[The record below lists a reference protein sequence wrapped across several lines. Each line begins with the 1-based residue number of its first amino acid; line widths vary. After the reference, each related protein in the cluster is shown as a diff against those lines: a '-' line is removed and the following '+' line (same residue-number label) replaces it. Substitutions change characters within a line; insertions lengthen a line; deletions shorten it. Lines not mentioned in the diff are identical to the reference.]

1 MNQVM
6 SKNYQAMKQYQG
18 AGMKTVVEDATPHRL
33 IQMLMD
39 GALDKIASARGF
51 MERGDL
57 AQKGAHISWAV
68 SIIDGLRVSLDKSV
82 GGEIAQNLED
92 LYAYMMMRLTEA
104 NLNNKTENLD
114 EVAGLLRQIKGAW
127 DAIPDEIIRE
137 HARKKQVA
145 DAVGKSYGQ

>member
-1 MNQVM
+1 MSQMV

-18 AGMKTVVEDATPHRL
+18 TGMKTVIEDATPHRL

-39 GALDKIASARGF
+39 GALDRIASARGF
-51 MERGDL
+51 MERGDF

-82 GGEIAQNLED
+82 GGEIAQNLDD
-92 LYAYMMMRLTEA
+92 LYVYMMTRLTEA
-104 NLNNKTENLD
+104 NLNNEPENLN

-127 DAIPDEIIRE
+127 DAIPDEIVRE
-137 HARKKQVA
+137 HARKKQGA
-145 DAVGKSYGQ
+145 ESAGNSYGQ